1 MTDMVSAGPTQLIA
15 ADECANA
22 GLSLVRKRLRLR
34 LGDAGVDRSSR
45 VMTSWPYGTQTS
57 ACGRS
62 RSQDRGEPA
71 AGDTWQRVRP
81 GHPMGELEQFR
92 NFTSS
97 LVRQTGWRRNAA
109 RIGAT
114 AILLLIVACVVAG
127 ILAFG

>member
-1 MTDMVSAGPTQLIA
+1 MA
-15 ADECANA
+15 
-22 GLSLVRKRLRLR
+22 RRRL
-34 LGDAGVDRSSR
+34 
-45 VMTSWPYGTQTS
+45 P
-57 ACGRS
+57 
-62 RSQDRGEPA
+62 
-71 AGDTWQRVRP
+71 AGDPDRKIVGNQRPATP
-81 GHPMGELEQFR
+81 GSASGPVTPMGELEQFR